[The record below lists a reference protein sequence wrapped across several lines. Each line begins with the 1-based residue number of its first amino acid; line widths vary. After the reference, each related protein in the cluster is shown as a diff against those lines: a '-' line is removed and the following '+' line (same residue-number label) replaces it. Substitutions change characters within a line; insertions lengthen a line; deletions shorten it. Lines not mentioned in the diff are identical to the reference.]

1 VQNLPE
7 GWEWI
12 RLEDILLKVET
23 TNPENDPDK
32 EFFYLDIDSVD
43 NSQQK
48 ITNPKK
54 ILGREAPSRARQI
67 VKSGDILFSTVRTYL
82 KNIAFVEEQY
92 DNQIA
97 STGFCVI
104 RPKKEVESKFI
115 FNYVQTQDFLKKLEL
130 LQRGA
135 NYPAVRDSDILSQK
149 IPLPLLPIQRQIV
162 AVLEQAEAVKR
173 QRQDADALTGALL
186 QSVFREMF
194 GDPVR
199 NEKGWDVIEF
209 SEIISETKNG
219 LYKID
224 KFPGKG
230 TPVLRMYNIYHNR
243 IVLDK
248 HHLITTTDDEFNQY
262 QVKPGDILLNRVNSP
277 IWLGKSAVIPKNIG
291 NFVFESKNIRIRLDR
306 TKADPEYIVWF
317 LSTPAGRQE
326 VLKRAKAA
334 VNQSTVNNTDIREFR
349 ILLPPLALQQQF
361 ARVVQEVE
369 RIRERQV
376 ASGKEIEGLCEGLMQ
391 SAFKGKLVAI

>member
-1 VQNLPE
+1 MQNLPE